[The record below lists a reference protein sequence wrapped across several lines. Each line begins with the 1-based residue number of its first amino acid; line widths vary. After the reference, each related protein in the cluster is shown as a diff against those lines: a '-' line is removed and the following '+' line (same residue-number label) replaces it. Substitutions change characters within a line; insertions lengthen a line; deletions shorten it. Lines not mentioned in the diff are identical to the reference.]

1 MLEAL
6 RKVALLDFVMEQG
19 GLDMEL
25 QEQGNNLSGGQ
36 KQRLSIARALL
47 AQRDVYIFDEA
58 ASNIDA
64 ESAVSYTHLD
74 VYKRQ
79 VVTLPMIVYAA
90 QIVL

>member
-36 KQRLSIARALL
+36 KQR
-47 AQRDVYIFDEA
+47 
-58 ASNIDA
+58 
-64 ESAVSYTHLD
+64 
-74 VYKRQ
+74 
-79 VVTLPMIVYAA
+79 
-90 QIVL
+90 

>member
-36 KQRLSIARALL
+36 KQRLSIARMRPQAISMQRVRTLL
-47 AQRDVYIFDEA
+47 FPLFISWQ
-58 ASNIDA
+58 
-64 ESAVSYTHLD
+64 
-74 VYKRQ
+74 KQ
-79 VVTLPMIVYAA
+79 KW
-90 QIVL
+90 